1 MDVSDRRR
9 HVQLTQEAE
18 IVPDFF
24 FIRAIFAF
32 AGFGSALAGKGEGPS
47 PASSRLTGRKICAML
62 MGKKRVRTYRQ
73 SGEMPGCFF
82 FHTFAK
88 G

>member
-32 AGFGSALAGKGEGPS
+32 AGFGSALGRAAILPPALFCPGATRSGAKFFTFLPIDS
-47 PASSRLTGRKICAML
+47 PIMGWFMICLA
-62 MGKKRVRTYRQ
+62 
-73 SGEMPGCFF
+73 P
-82 FHTFAK
+82 
-88 G
+88 